1 MINIYAIVRKEKTQR
16 KKVTFCPKGKTFNRI
31 SFVDARSYRALF
43 GMAISRERKKT
54 RRHKMPQ
61 LPIAPHAQTPGLV
74 RVQQGVPKRKGRLRG
89 ADVEATLL
97 ASWECQCP

>member
-43 GMAISRERKKT
+43 GHD
-54 RRHKMPQ
+54 HKSGTQ
-61 LPIAPHAQTPGLV
+61 
-74 RVQQGVPKRKGRLRG
+74 K
-89 ADVEATLL
+89 DEA
-97 ASWECQCP
+97 A